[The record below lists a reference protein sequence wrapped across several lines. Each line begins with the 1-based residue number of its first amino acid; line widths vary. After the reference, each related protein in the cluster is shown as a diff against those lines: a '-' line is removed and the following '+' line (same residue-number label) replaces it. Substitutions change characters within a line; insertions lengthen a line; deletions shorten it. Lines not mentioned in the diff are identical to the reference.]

1 MSIVQRHIPTWDC
14 VEAERAEAADQ
25 LAGMSITDICKVA
38 LMAATALKGVPG
50 IEGSI
55 REIYDRCCD
64 SYLDIYEAPANANIG
79 KPDFKKLRAEIWEGE
94 HPAPPTPTFGDF
106 VAKMKVPARI
116 VREVM

>member
-55 REIYDRCCD
+55 RDIYDRCCD
-64 SYLDIYEAPANANIG
+64 SFFDVYEAPTKSDLSRAQR
-79 KPDFKKLRAEIWEGE
+79 DKLREAVWSGE
-94 HPAPPTPTFGDF
+94 HPAPPSPTFGDY
-106 VAKMKVPARI
+106 VAKMKPPVF
-116 VREVM
+116 VREVL